1 MATIIA
7 ELVGFV
13 VMLVV
18 IYRLVVPIVTRMV
31 RRRQDE
37 VQRLVEEADEAE
49 RRLGEAQQRFD
60 SALAEAREEAA
71 RIRDDA
77 RLEATRI
84 REELTEQAERE
95 VARIKAR
102 SEEQLEAERDQTVRK
117 LHAEIGGQAL
127 QLAEQIVVEHL
138 SDDQRRSATVD
149 GFLENLEGLQ
159 RGSAAALGAQGGGA

>member
-1 MATIIA
+1 MAVIIA

-18 IYRLVVPIVTRMV
+18 IYRLVLPIVSRMV
-31 RRRQDE
+31 RQRQDE

-49 RRLGEAQQRFD
+49 RRLDEAQKRFD
-60 SALAEAREEAA
+60 SAVAEARDEAS

-77 RLEATRI
+77 RVEATRI

-95 VARIKAR
+95 IERIKAR
-102 SEEQLEAERDQTVRK
+102 SEEQLAAERDQTVRR
-117 LHAEIGGQAL
+117 LQAEIGGQAL

-138 SDDQRRSATVD
+138 SDERRRSATVD
-149 GFLENLEGLQ
+149 SFLENLEGLPH
-159 RGSAAALGAQGGGA
+159 GSAAAAGVQGGRA